1 MQVILMQLFSYID
14 PGSGSLILQATIG
27 VLFGIAVFFR
37 NSFGQVF
44 QSIKRVFRGNKKNN
58 EK

>member
-1 MQVILMQLFSYID
+1 MQLFSYID

-27 VLFGIAVFFR
+27 VLFGIGVFFR
-37 NSFGQVF
+37 SSFSRAF
-44 QSIKRVFRGNKKNN
+44 QSIKRVFRGNKKHS

>member
-27 VLFGIAVFFR
+27 VLFGIGIFFR
-37 NSFGQVF
+37 NSFGRVF
-44 QSIKRVFRGNKKNN
+44 YSIKRVFRGNKNKT